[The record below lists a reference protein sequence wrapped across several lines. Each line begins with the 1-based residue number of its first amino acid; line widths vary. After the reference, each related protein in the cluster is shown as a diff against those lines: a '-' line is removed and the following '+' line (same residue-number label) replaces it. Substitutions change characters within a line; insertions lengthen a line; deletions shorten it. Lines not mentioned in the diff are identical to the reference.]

1 MGLTAASTGR
11 RAAQAERGAGPAA
24 SARVIALAG
33 NPNVG
38 KSTVFNALTHLH
50 QHTGNWPGKTVGSA
64 RGVCRHDGEA
74 FVLVDIPG
82 AYSLF
87 AQSAEEEVAR
97 DFLCFGGADAVVIVC
112 DATCLERNLNLVL
125 QILEITGRAV
135 VCVNLMDEAKRRGI
149 RPDLAALSAAL
160 GVPCVGTSARSGRG
174 LRQLM
179 ARAAEAARAEGERPR
194 RRVRYAPPVEQAAA
208 LLQRPL
214 AAALGGRLD
223 ARFAALRLLCGDE
236 ALFAG
241 MDAPPG
247 ERPDVRAALD
257 RARTLLGEAGYPPER
272 VREEIAAAIF
282 REAEDVCRRA
292 VRQDGGDSA

>member
-1 MGLTAASTGR
+1 M
-11 RAAQAERGAGPAA
+11 
-24 SARVIALAG
+24 
-33 NPNVG
+33 
-38 KSTVFNALTHLH
+38 
-50 QHTGNWPGKTVGSA
+50 
-64 RGVCRHDGEA
+64 
-74 FVLVDIPG
+74 
-82 AYSLF
+82 
-87 AQSAEEEVAR
+87 
-97 DFLCFGGADAVVIVC
+97 
-112 DATCLERNLNLVL
+112 
-125 QILEITGRAV
+125 
-135 VCVNLMDEAKRRGI
+135 
-149 RPDLAALSAAL
+149 
-160 GVPCVGTSARSGRG
+160 
-174 LRQLM
+174 
-179 ARAAEAARAEGERPR
+179 
-194 RRVRYAPPVEQAAA
+194 RYAPPVEQAAA